1 MFLTKRFYIALTITI
16 LAVAMGYVFPVMFV
30 IGKALVFTLLA
41 AVLTELAMLYY
52 KWQGIDAARTCS
64 QRFSNGDDNEVS
76 VRLTSRYPFRV
87 NMQVIDEI
95 PPIFQRRDVSYSATL
110 PTAYSVEQ
118 RSETIALTLSNPSL
132 LSSLLSIPFS
142 SITSLLSY
150 PA

>member
-87 NMQVIDEI
+87 NMHVIDEI

-110 PTAYSVEQ
+110 PTATFHIQ
-118 RSETIALTLSNPSL
+118 L
-132 LSSLLSIPFS
+132 LEKAGMLIFLPQH
-142 SITSLLSY
+142 LKSY
-150 PA
+150 YEEH

>member
-76 VRLTSRYPFRV
+76 DQPLSLPC
-87 NMQVIDEI
+87 QHAGD
-95 PPIFQRRDVSYSATL
+95 RRDTTHL
-110 PTAYSVEQ
+110 PA
-118 RSETIALTLSNPSL
+118 
-132 LSSLLSIPFS
+132 
-142 SITSLLSY
+142 
-150 PA
+150 